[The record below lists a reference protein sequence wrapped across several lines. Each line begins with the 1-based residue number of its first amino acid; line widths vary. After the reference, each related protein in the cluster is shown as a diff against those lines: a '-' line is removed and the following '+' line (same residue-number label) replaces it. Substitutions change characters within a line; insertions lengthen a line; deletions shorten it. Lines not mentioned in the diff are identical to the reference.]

1 MLDFIILVVVF
12 RYIDMFDIF
21 SYIRDGVVVRV
32 VLYAFLEFIFDYNMV
47 VIFVLVV
54 GIVVMGGYWVGMI
67 EVDR

>member
-1 MLDFIILVVVF
+1 
-12 RYIDMFDIF
+12 MFDIF